1 MQKSPQCGGII
12 TPWAEPVVTGSKILI
27 EDTLRDIS
35 DSKLLSVEPVAQIS
49 EETKLQAG
57 GLAAVALLIQKVRI
71 GGHDAT

>member
-1 MQKSPQCGGII
+1 MQKSLQCGGII
-12 TPWAEPVVTGSKILI
+12 TPWAEPVVTGSKIPI

-35 DSKLLSVEPVAQIS
+35 DSKRLSVEPMAQIS